1 MRWLTSHYKD
11 VKVPCFYVNK
21 IFMKDFAEINFLWAV
36 NITFVLPQNMNVL
49 CVCNAWVCW
58 VKNWTSSFE
67 CEVQSR
73 NKLVLSDAPWS
84 AENMPIIGQQKISL
98 VNRKYAWSAENMP
111 QKELIAVGSTPTHF
125 FGTNE
130 AQSQI
135 FFLKLFTFSFKTHIF
150 APHTCVPLDFRN
162 IIPYLFQAS
171 T

>member
-84 AENMPIIGQQKISL
+84 AENMPIIGQQKICL
-98 VNRKYAWSAENMP
+98 VSRKYAPERVDCSR
-111 QKELIAVGSTPTHF
+111 VH
-125 FGTNE
+125 TN
-130 AQSQI
+130 A
-135 FFLKLFTFSFKTHIF
+135 F
-150 APHTCVPLDFRN
+150 FRN
-162 IIPYLFQAS
+162 KWSPIADFFS
-171 T
+171 